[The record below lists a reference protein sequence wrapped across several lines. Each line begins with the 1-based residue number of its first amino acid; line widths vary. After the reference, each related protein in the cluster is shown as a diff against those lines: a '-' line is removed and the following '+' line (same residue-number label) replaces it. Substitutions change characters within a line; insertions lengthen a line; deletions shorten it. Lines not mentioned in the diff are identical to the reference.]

1 MELWEGILLIGVILS
16 LPKLIPY
23 LMSPLD
29 PDERKAQKKAK
40 EERRRQAKARMQAE
54 AERQVNIPK
63 AGSKDSL
70 SDLNQSWEM
79 HTSSKIFGIDDY
91 SGFGGFDNFGG
102 FGDE

>member
-40 EERRRQAKARMQAE
+40 EERRRQAKARM
-54 AERQVNIPK
+54 
-63 AGSKDSL
+63 
-70 SDLNQSWEM
+70 
-79 HTSSKIFGIDDY
+79 
-91 SGFGGFDNFGG
+91 
-102 FGDE
+102 

>member
-1 MELWEGILLIGVILS
+1 MEFWEDILALIVIIS

-40 EERRRQAKARMQAE
+40 EERRRQTETGNQA
-54 AERQVNIPK
+54 NIPK
-63 AGSKDSL
+63 SGSKDSL

-79 HTSSKIFGIDDY
+79 HTSSKIFGTDDH
-91 SGFGGFDNFGG
+91 SGFGGFGG
-102 FGDE
+102 FGGSGDE